1 MRRWRYEHQ
10 GNLWTRGSKI
20 RVCGRAIFCLIFT
33 FIFFFVSIILSLL
46 LVCVMSSHLCSL
58 TYREYSGCSHRTL
71 RSATLLLIP
80 TMAAL

>member
-46 LVCVMSSHLCSL
+46 LVRIDLLASL
-58 TYREYSGCSHRTL
+58 LFDLS
-71 RSATLLLIP
+71 
-80 TMAAL
+80 